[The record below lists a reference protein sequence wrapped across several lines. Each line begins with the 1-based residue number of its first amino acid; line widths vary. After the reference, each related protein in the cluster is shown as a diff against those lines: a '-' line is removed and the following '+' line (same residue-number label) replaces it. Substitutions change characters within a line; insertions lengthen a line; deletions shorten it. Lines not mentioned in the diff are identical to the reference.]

1 MARTW
6 KLLILLALLA
16 LAILLYVGIA
26 GQAADGGADN
36 EGGGELT
43 ALVSFKTEDAEAFSW
58 SYYGEEG
65 RESYTLKKRKGTWM
79 WTEESSLELDQE
91 AVESLLQS
99 VANLGAESVFTLDEN
114 ADLSDYGMND
124 PACSV
129 TVEFAEDSG
138 DDPVTILIGD
148 YNSMAYGYY
157 VMIEGGTQ
165 IGLTDSTVAD
175 LFSRSPKTLEYV
187 EEESDAD
194 SDSGSDSESGAE

>member
-26 GQAADGGADN
+26 GQAADDGTDN
-36 EGGGELT
+36 EGSGELT
-43 ALVSFKTEDAEAFSW
+43 ALVSFKTEDAEALSW
-58 SYYGEEG
+58 SYYGEVG

-79 WTEESSLELDQE
+79 WTEKSSLELDQE
-91 AVESLLQS
+91 AVKSLLQS

-114 ADLSDYGMND
+114 TDLSDYGMDD

-138 DDPVTILIGD
+138 HDPVTILIGD

-187 EEESDAD
+187 EEESGAG
-194 SDSGSDSESGAE
+194 SDSGSDAE